1 MTGSAGLDNFLCP
14 CCVVAKRAQAD
25 KPLVPS
31 VNYVEEIHH
40 SRSLNVLETVGS
52 EIILRSSKKA
62 ALRRKKTPKRTQKQ
76 RVPQALQYTLFVF
89 ASYVFLL
96 GTLVSTPLFFVFG
109 DCHGGKAASQ

>member
-1 MTGSAGLDNFLCP
+1 MNGSAGLDNFLCP

-52 EIILRSSKKA
+52 EIILRSSKKPTYGE
-62 ALRRKKTPKRTQKQ
+62 RKHQNEHKNSVYRKLCNTRC
-76 RVPQALQYTLFVF
+76 
-89 ASYVFLL
+89 SFLL
-96 GTLVSTPLFFVFG
+96 PMFSY
-109 DCHGGKAASQ
+109 